1 MFELFIARRYLRRRQ
16 GKGLS
21 GIAWIGIGGVFVG
34 VSATLIVLSVMN
46 GFHLELRTR
55 ILGVTPHIIVSR
67 VFNDPIENYDSLAGI
82 VRRTPGVKDVAPFI
96 LTKTMVRS
104 RSTSDGVIV
113 RGIIAEEE
121 EKIVDLSRHMTRGKF
136 EFANNGL
143 VLGNELAQN
152 LGVAVGDTLSLVSPL
167 EGTSTPMGMLPR
179 SKKFRVAG
187 IFDAGMYE
195 YNTTLIYL
203 SLQELQQFLN
213 MGTTV
218 TGLEVRVNDVDQSE
232 RLARELTGRLG
243 YSYRATDWV
252 TRNHNLFTALR
263 LEKVVTFIVLV
274 LIVLVAAFNIAG
286 MLIMMVLRKTREIGI
301 LRAMGARQRNIM
313 RVFSAVGLLIGFI
326 GTASGVLVGAGISLL
341 LNRYQF
347 VHLPGDVYFI
357 RNLPVRMQ
365 LNDFLLV
372 SGIAILISF
381 AATLYPAV
389 KAANMQPVDAIR
401 YE

>member
-1 MFELFIARRYLRRRQ
+1 MFEFFIARRYLRRRQ
-16 GKGLS
+16 GRGLS

-55 ILGVTPHIIVSR
+55 ILGVTPHIIISK
-67 VFNDPIENYDSLAGI
+67 VFDSQVENYDSLARVVGS
-82 VRRTPGVKDVAPFI
+82 VPGVSGVAPFI
-96 LTKTMVRS
+96 MTKTMVRS
-104 RSTSDGVIV
+104 RTTSDGVIV
-113 RGIIAEEE
+113 RGIIAEQEK
-121 EKIVDLSRHMTRGKF
+121 KIVDLSRHMTQG
-136 EFANNGL
+136 EFDFSNNGL
-143 VLGNELAQN
+143 VLGNELAQT

-179 SKKFRVAG
+179 AKKFRVNG

-213 MGTTV
+213 MGSTV
-218 TGLEVRVNDVDQSE
+218 SGLEVRVNDVDQSG
-232 RLARELTGRLG
+232 RLARELTRRLG
-243 YSYRATDWV
+243 YSYRATDWI

-301 LRAMGARQRNIM
+301 LRAMGASQRNIM
-313 RVFSAVGLLIGFI
+313 RVFSAVGLLIGVI
-326 GTASGVLVGAGISLL
+326 GTAAGVLVGVVASLL

-357 RNLPVRMQ
+357 KNLPVRMQ
-365 LNDFLLV
+365 LNDFLV
-372 SGIAILISF
+372 VCGIAILISF
-381 AATLYPAV
+381 AATLYPAI
-389 KAANMQPVDAIR
+389 KAARMQPVDAIR

>member
-16 GKGLS
+16 GRGLS

-46 GFHLELRTR
+46 GFHQELRTR

-67 VFNDPIENYDSLAGI
+67 VFNDPIENYDSLADI
-82 VRRTPGVKDVAPFI
+82 VRRTPGVTDVAPFI

-104 RSTSDGVIV
+104 HTSSDGVIV

-121 EKIVDLSRHMTRGKF
+121 EKIVDLSHHMTQGKF
-136 EFANNGL
+136 EFSNNGL

-152 LGVAVGDTLSLVSPL
+152 LGVVVGDTLSLVSPL

-179 SKKFRVAG
+179 SRKFRVAG

-232 RLARELTGRLG
+232 RLARELNGRLG
-243 YSYRATDWV
+243 YTYRATDWV

-286 MLIMMVLRKTREIGI
+286 MLITMVLRKTREIGI

-313 RVFSAVGLLIGFI
+313 RVFSAVGLLIGLI
-326 GTASGVLVGAGISLL
+326 GTASGVLVGAGVSLL

-357 RNLPVRMQ
+357 KNLPVRMMP
-365 LNDFLLV
+365 NDFLLV
-372 SGIAILISF
+372 SGVAILISF
-381 AATLYPAV
+381 AATLYPAI